1 MNRIFTILVVSLFAP
16 IFLFLTPNAVA
27 APQAGDTMTDSVS
40 GMQFVWVAKG
50 CFAPAS
56 LAVMHE
62 AAVTKEKSLSKKPLS
77 NQLVSFDVLDDT
89 SPVAAV
95 HADEPQTCLKK
106 GFWMAIYEVTQ
117 GQYQQLMGTNPSSF
131 KKGDDY
137 PVENVRW
144 LEARVFIRKLN
155 AASGKTF
162 RLASEAEWE
171 FAARGGRAQTQIAA
185 DHFDDVAWYLAN
197 SKSSTHPVGQK
208 KANALGLYD
217 MHGNV
222 WEWTQ
227 DCWNEDIKGAPND
240 GSAWLQGQ
248 CGARVLRGGSWYD
261 DKAMLSNTARVY
273 NDSDSADNN
282 SGFRLV
288 LD

>member
-1 MNRIFTILVVSLFAP
+1 MNKIFSIMVVFLCAP
-16 IFLFLTPNAVA
+16 VFLFVTPSVAA
-27 APQAGDTMTDSVS
+27 APQASDMMTDAVS
-40 GMQFVWVAKG
+40 GMQFIWVAKG
-50 CFAPAS
+50 CFTPAS
-56 LAVMHE
+56 ISAMHTQAVKTTL
-62 AAVTKEKSLSKKPLS
+62 TKQQPSSH
-77 NQLVSFDVLDDT
+77 QLISFDVLDAET
-89 SPVAAV
+89 PVATI
-95 HADEPQTCLKK
+95 HHDEPKTCLKK
-106 GFWMAIYEVTQ
+106 GFWMAIHEVTQ

-131 KKGDDY
+131 NKGDDY

-144 LEARVFIRKLN
+144 LEARAFIRKLN

-162 RLASEAEWE
+162 RLPSEAEWE
-171 FAARGGRAQTQIAA
+171 FAARAGRAQTQLSS
-185 DHFDDVAWYLAN
+185 DYFDDVAWYLPN
-197 SKSSTHPVGQK
+197 SNSSTHPVGQK

-227 DCWNEDIKGAPND
+227 DCWNEDMQAAPTD

-261 DKAMLSNTARVY
+261 DQSMLSNTARVY

-282 SGFRLV
+282 SGFRIV